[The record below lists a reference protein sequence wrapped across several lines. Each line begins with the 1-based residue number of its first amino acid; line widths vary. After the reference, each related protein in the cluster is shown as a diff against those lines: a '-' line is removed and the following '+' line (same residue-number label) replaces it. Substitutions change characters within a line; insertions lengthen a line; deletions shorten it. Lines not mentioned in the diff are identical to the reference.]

1 MYTLPGLTA
10 LIFPFASTVA
20 IELLSDEYVTV
31 LSVALF
37 GVKRTAAAF
46 VSPTFKFNCLSAK

>member
-10 LIFPFASTVA
+10 VIFPFASTLA
-20 IELLSDEYVTV
+20 IELFSDEYVTV

-37 GVKRTAAAF
+37 GVKRTDAAF
-46 VSPTFKFNCLSAK
+46 VSPTFKLNCLSVK